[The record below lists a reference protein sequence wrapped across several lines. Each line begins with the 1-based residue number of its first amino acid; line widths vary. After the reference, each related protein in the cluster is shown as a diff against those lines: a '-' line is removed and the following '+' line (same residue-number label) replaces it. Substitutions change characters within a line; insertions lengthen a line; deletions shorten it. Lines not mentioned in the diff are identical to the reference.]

1 LPGSALSSSALRQY
15 VLPFSGSTVDHGNL
29 VGLGIGAN
37 AAAKAASQAHPV
49 VVVEGLVGTG

>member
-1 LPGSALSSSALRQY
+1 